1 MSKKTDY
8 ISIYNEDDFVEKP
21 DGMQE
26 LTVTITLCEY
36 RNLIKEQAQNKK
48 QIEILEEELKKTKES
63 AKTFMQL
70 FMIKSPETMNKICD
84 LFNGIFPNA
93 TEEGEENEQIPK
105 QENND

>member
-1 MSKKTDY
+1 MSNYLKTDY
-8 ISIYNEDDFVEKP
+8 QCNEDDFVQNG
-21 DGMQE
+21 DFLNE

-36 RNLIKEQAQNKK
+36 RNLIREQTQNEKR
-48 QIEILEEELKKTKES
+48 IEILEEELKKTKES
-63 AKTFMQL
+63 ASTLMKL